1 MFSGRA
7 EIDFP
12 QFRSFCR
19 YGSHAVSSSSIS
31 LHLRFFPV
39 ELFHKLR
46 CSARCK
52 QCLPKLFFP
61 KLLKSNL
68 TEMLIVSNAPFRALK
83 HPNTYEISI
92 NRSLLDKPPYLF
104 TPSAVPLAPQGPKDY
119 GTCGNGELITSF
131 IL

>member
-31 LHLRFFPV
+31 LQLRFFPV
-39 ELFHKLR
+39 EL
-46 CSARCK
+46 
-52 QCLPKLFFP
+52 LPQVEMFSSLQTMLTKAFSP

-68 TEMLIVSNAPFRALK
+68 TEMLIVSNPPFRALK
-83 HPNTYEISI
+83 RPNKYEILMS
-92 NRSLLDKPPYLF
+92 RSLLDTPPYLF
-104 TPSAVPLAPQGPKDY
+104 TLSAVPRAPQGPKDY
-119 GTCGNGELITSF
+119 GTCGNGEFSK
-131 IL
+131 